1 MKIPGMPP
9 EYDFSHR
16 RITDMTKLPVAVQV
30 YSVRDTAE
38 KNLAD
43 TLKKIKEMGYD
54 GVEFAGLYGY
64 SPDYIKG
71 LIDGIGLVPVSAHI
85 PLAEML
91 ADPDATFAAYQ
102 TIGVKFAAVPYVT
115 PERRPGGE
123 KFEET
128 MDDIARLG
136 AIAKKYGITLLY
148 HNHDFEFVKVDGKYG
163 LDVLYETVS
172 PEYLQTE
179 LDTCWVNIGG
189 EIPADYVKKYTG
201 RAPVVHLKDF
211 NLTGKLPAHLY
222 ALIGLDDDHNDDEP
236 SSFEFRPVGHGMQD
250 MPAIL
255 EASVAAGA
263 GWVVV
268 EQDEPSMNLSRME
281 CITKSREYL
290 KTLGW

>member
-1 MKIPGMPP
+1 
-9 EYDFSHR
+9 
-16 RITDMTKLPVAVQV
+16 MTKLPVAVQV
-30 YSVRDTAE
+30 YSVRDAAE

-64 SPDYIKG
+64 SPEYIKG
-71 LIDGIGLVPVSAHI
+71 LIDGIGLIPVSAHI
-85 PLAEML
+85 PFDEML

-102 TIGVKFAAVPYVT
+102 TIGVKFAAVPFVT
-115 PERRPGGE
+115 PERRPLGE
-123 KFEET
+123 KFYET
-128 MDDIARLG
+128 LDDIARLG

-148 HNHDFEFVKVDGKYG
+148 HNHDFEFTKIDGKYG
-163 LDVLYETVS
+163 LDVLYDTVS

-189 EIPADYVKKYTG
+189 EIPAQYIAKYTG

-222 ALIGLDDDHNDDEP
+222 ALIGIDEGEVKEDEP

-250 MPAIL
+250 MPSIL
-255 EASVAAGA
+255 EAAVAAGA
-263 GWVVV
+263 QWVVV
-268 EQDEPSMNLSRME
+268 EQDEPSMGLSRMDS
-281 CITKSREYL
+281 IKTSREYL
-290 KTLGW
+290 KSLGW